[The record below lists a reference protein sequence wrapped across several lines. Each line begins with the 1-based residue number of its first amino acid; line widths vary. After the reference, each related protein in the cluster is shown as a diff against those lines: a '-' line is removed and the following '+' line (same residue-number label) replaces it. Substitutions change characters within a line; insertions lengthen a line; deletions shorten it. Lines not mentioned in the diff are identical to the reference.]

1 MSLLRI
7 HLPPDW
13 PDAAPAT
20 TLPWCRIGTRGECID
35 AGHAP
40 LAGLPIA
47 EACELVIP
55 SELVL
60 LTTAMLPRGGRQKLR
75 QLLPY
80 AIEDRLGG
88 EPETVHVA
96 IGHSAADGRSAL
108 AAIDKRWLAQALARL
123 HERGLR
129 PRNAWPETLL
139 PALPAGGWTMVWAGD
154 GGFLRTGAEAG
165 LHLDGGGAEAP
176 PPALLLSLAQARA
189 AGNPPQRLQ
198 VRLAEGVAPPAWASW
213 RETLGIP
220 VEAGAPWAP
229 LRQPELAVGAIDL
242 LQGAFAASSLRRTGW
257 WPVLRLPLTLA
268 ALIAVVQVGATT
280 TEWLRLGREKQ
291 RLHASMERS
300 FRAAFPDARVV
311 VDAPLQMQ
319 RNLADLRRAGGE
331 ASPLDFVPLLARAA
345 AALDADSR
353 GRLRE
358 VHYAG
363 DQLRL
368 GLALPDRAAADA
380 LLQRLAAAGLSGRV
394 QAGEGPAAPAV
405 THIVITGAAS

>member
-13 PDAAPAT
+13 PDAAPAAM
-20 TLPWCRIGTRGECID
+20 LPWCRIGARGECID

-40 LAGLPIA
+40 LAGLPSA

-60 LTTAMLPRGGRQKLR
+60 LTTAVLPRGSRQKLR

-80 AIEDRLGG
+80 AIEDRLGS
-88 EPETVHVA
+88 EPEAVHVA
-96 IGHSAADGRSAL
+96 IGHSAAGGRSAL

-139 PALPAGGWTMVWAGD
+139 PALPAGGWTMVWTGD

-165 LHLDGGGAEAP
+165 LHLDGGGADAP

-198 VRLAEGVAPPAWASW
+198 VRLQDGIAPPAWESW
-213 RETLGIP
+213 REACGIP

-257 WPVLRLPLTLA
+257 PVLRLPLALA
-268 ALIAVVQVGATT
+268 ALIALVQVGATT
-280 TEWLRLGREKQ
+280 TEWLLLDREKQ
-291 RLHASMERS
+291 RLQASMEHS

-331 ASPLDFVPLLARAA
+331 ASPLDFVPLLARTA

-368 GLALPDRAAADA
+368 GLALRDRAAADG

-394 QAGEGPAAPAV
+394 QAGDEAAAQAV